1 MKDWMMEAALNIYH
15 GGEHGEHLDT
25 SPEIMRDVIAEH
37 SPFKD
42 GVAYMPVPR
51 CETCAHWTTSTQ
63 ECAAL
68 RTGPLN
74 VIYTSLDFGCVKWNA
89 R

>member
-1 MKDWMMEAALNIYH
+1 MAVGQKIIEALVNRGFYFTDR
-15 GGEHGEHLDT
+15 DT
-25 SPEIMRDVIAEH
+25 KLVEEAVE
-37 SPFKD
+37 KEL
-42 GVAYMPVPR
+42 VAYMLVPR
-51 CETCAHWTTSTQ
+51 CDTCAHWTTSTQ

-74 VIYTSLDFGCVKWNA
+74 VVFTSQDFGCVKWSA